1 MDRKTET
8 IEKDLNPQMPVIIEF
23 IRKEYLRQKQISEAL
38 PDDRKHDYTE
48 LNAAFR
54 HVLGYK

>member
-23 IRKEYLRQKQISEAL
+23 IRKEYLRQKQISEAV
-38 PDDRKHDYTE
+38 PDDRKYDYTE
-48 LNAAFR
+48 LNTAFR
-54 HVLGYK
+54 RVLGYK